1 MAVSKNFEAARF
13 LAAVGENVLT
23 HRETA
28 GMSQE
33 DLAALTGLSVEVL
46 DKIER
51 GHADPR
57 LLTLEAIAIA
67 LRAELGDLLEVSGSE
82 MGLRPTRD

>member
-1 MAVSKNFEAARF
+1 MAVSKDFEAARF

-33 DLAALTGLSVEVL
+33 DLAAVTGLSVELL

-51 GHADPR
+51 GQADPR
-57 LLTLEAIAIA
+57 LLTLETIAIA
-67 LRAELGDLLEVSGSE
+67 LGAEVGDLLDVAGSE